1 MTRNSQEM
9 RRQEVFWIWLRGDR
23 LRIVVKGEAHFNV
36 LLDYLKIL
44 KRMELK
50 AEQDLLSQAESEP
63 HCA

>member
-1 MTRNSQEM
+1 MS
-9 RRQEVFWIWLRGDR
+9 LHG
-23 LRIVVKGEAHFNV
+23 VKGEAHFNV